1 MRRSR
6 NIFLLTAAIVF
17 VTSLFGFSPDRVVAQ
32 DGLTILVAPVSVVE
46 PLDRRFGERIADEVR
61 DALQV
66 FAGYSALDEG
76 DVEDA
81 LDDYDLDDENMS
93 HIDWRQLAQVLGGS
107 LVMVGT
113 AQQDGERVNVDVDF
127 IDPRTGDELPIDP
140 FTVADDRQHEAAA
153 QEVMTQL
160 GPAVE
165 YLRSIAFCAD
175 YLASE
180 LVQDALNNCN
190 KALELSPGSNR
201 AYYLRGRTH
210 MVAESWGSASEDL
223 ERVVATENSNTEAL
237 QAVAYTHAQMGNKDA
252 SLDYYR
258 QYLNFQPDDISVRLN
273 IAYELA
279 AAGGHA
285 EALQILEDG
294 VTRAP
299 DNVELLKYLGG
310 IAIAAGQTDGEV
322 TDAEAIRTA
331 VDALEKVVALEGAS
345 VDPSVLSNITTGYLL
360 IEDYPGALAASDRAI
375 ASVENP
381 SSNEGGEDSEDSG
394 VSKESLLSDLYSAR
408 SQVYGRL
415 ERYDEAAAEFQ
426 RALEYDPNIQNG
438 SERLARFKLLAG
450 DTEGAIAD
458 YRTAVANGGD
468 TNAIADQLF
477 SQAYND
483 HFTSGRYTQ
492 AISVFTVAAEFAES
506 TETASRIHFF
516 IGYGYFQRATAID
529 SGNEDAEACGPAQS
543 ALNAFQA
550 VGPHLAQAGSY
561 EAGSQGQIR
570 EAVDVQLYRQEQI
583 IAKACQR

>member
-17 VTSLFGFSPDRVVAQ
+17 VTSLLGFSPDRVVAQ

-61 DALQV
+61 DALQI

-81 LDDYDLDDENMS
+81 LDAYDLDDEKMS

-223 ERVVATENSNTEAL
+223 ERVVAAEGSNTEAL
-237 QAVAYTHAQMGNKDA
+237 QALAYTHAQLDNKDE

-310 IAIAAGQTDGEV
+310 IAIAAGQTNGEV
-322 TDAEAIRTA
+322 TDAAAIRTA
-331 VDALEKVVALEGAS
+331 VDALEKVVAIEGAS
-345 VDPSVLSNITTGYLL
+345 VEPSVLSNITTGYLL
-360 IEDYPGALAASDRAI
+360 IEDYPGALAASARAI
-375 ASVENP
+375 ASIESP
-381 SSNEGGEDSEDSG
+381 SSNAGGEDSENSG
-394 VSKESLLSDLYSAR
+394 VSKETLLSDLYSQR
-408 SQVYGRL
+408 SQVHSRL
-415 ERYDEAAAEFQ
+415 ESYDEAAAEFQ
-426 RALEYDPNIQNG
+426 RALEYDPDIQNG
-438 SERLARFKLLAG
+438 SERLAQYKLLAG
-450 DTEGAIAD
+450 DTEGAIVD

-468 TNAIADQLF
+468 TNAIADELF
-477 SQAYND
+477 GQAYND
-483 HFTSGRYTQ
+483 HFAAGRYTQ
-492 AISVFTVAAEFAES
+492 AIGMFTVAAEFAEA
-506 TETASRIHFF
+506 TDTANRIHFF
-516 IGYGYFQRATAID
+516 IGYGHYQRATAID

-543 ALNAFQA
+543 ALSAFQA
-550 VGPHLAQAGSY
+550 VGSHLAQAGSY
-561 EAGSQGQIR
+561 EAASQGQIR

-583 IAKACQR
+583 IKSACQR